1 VIVPRFLTHFVRSVA
16 HLPLGQ
22 KVWKGSGVVLPEGI
36 LGSNFINIFT
46 GETIQAARQN
56 GKRILRL
63 GDVLANF
70 PVALLVAD

>member
-1 VIVPRFLTHFVRSVA
+1 
-16 HLPLGQ
+16 
-22 KVWKGSGVVLPEGI
+22 LPEEV

-46 GETIQAARQN
+46 GETIQAARQH

-70 PVALLVAD
+70 PVALLAGVT